1 MSFAEPSW
9 QLDREWSCNVH
20 VSTARL
26 SKISIYPISRPI
38 RYLRV
43 NHATYNAYCIAPFF
57 PSWLGNGTSRRAFFI
72 GGGAGGP
79 SATNPGL
86 CVCVAGFEDVL
97 ERKAADPARKGSRA
111 VEGLAV

>member
-1 MSFAEPSW
+1 M
-9 QLDREWSCNVH
+9 
-20 VSTARL
+20 
-26 SKISIYPISRPI
+26 
-38 RYLRV
+38 
-43 NHATYNAYCIAPFF
+43 APFF

-97 ERKAADPARKGSRA
+97 ERKAADPAR
-111 VEGLAV
+111 

>member
-1 MSFAEPSW
+1 MSWAIMSFAEPSW
-9 QLDREWSCNVH
+9 QLDQEWSCNVH
-20 VSTARL
+20 VSPVRL
-26 SKISIYPISRPI
+26 FKTPIYPVSRSI
-38 RYLRV
+38 CYLTV
-43 NHATYNAYCIAPFF
+43 GHATYNAYCMTPFF

-97 ERKAADPARKGSRA
+97 ERKATGPAR
-111 VEGLAV
+111 